1 MTIQKLTLKSLSD
14 LAYDRIDSAILN
26 GDLAPGAQVSEA
38 ELAIRL
44 GISRG
49 PLREALSRLE
59 GRKLVRRIRQQGV
72 VIIDLTDREIND
84 ILQMREVMEGF
95 ACRLAAQNMTDLQLK
110 DLDSCV
116 ETRILAHVNTPPRSD
131 LHYRIAENCGNEYLR
146 DLLCLDLYYRLRLY
160 RARTGQIQDHYE
172 GAVEEHR
179 QIVRALQARDADR
192 AETLMRSHVARAR
205 ERLNLD
211 ITRALNAS

>member
-1 MTIQKLTLKSLSD
+1 MTTMQKLTLKSLAD
-14 LAYDRIDSAILN
+14 LAYDRLDGAILS

-59 GRKLVRRIRQQGV
+59 GRKLVKRIRQQGV
-72 VIIDLTDREIND
+72 VIVDLTDREIHD

-95 ACRLAAQNMTDLQLK
+95 ACRLAAQNMTDAQLR
-110 DLDSCV
+110 DLDDCI
-116 ETRILAHVNTPPRSD
+116 ETRILAHANTPARSD

-160 RARTGQIQDHYE
+160 RARTGQIPDHYE

-179 QIVRALQARDADR
+179 QIVRALQQRDADL
-192 AETLMRSHVARAR
+192 AESLMRRHVARAR
-205 ERLNLD
+205 ERLDLD
-211 ITRALNAS
+211 LLRKLQ

>member
-1 MTIQKLTLKSLSD
+1 MTTMQKLTLKSLAD
-14 LAYDRIDSAILN
+14 LAYDRIDSAILS

-72 VIIDLTDREIND
+72 VIVDLTDREIND

-95 ACRLAAQNMTDLQLK
+95 ACRLAAQNMTDSQLAS
-110 DLDSCV
+110 LDSCI
-116 ETRILAHVNTPPRSD
+116 ETRILAHANTPARSD
-131 LHYRIAENCGNEYLR
+131 LHYRIAENCGNDYLR

-160 RARTGQIQDHYE
+160 RARTGQIPDHYE
-172 GAVEEHR
+172 GAIEEHR
-179 QIVRALQARDADR
+179 QIVRALQARDADL
-192 AETLMRSHVARAR
+192 AEALMRRHVARAR

-211 ITRALNAS
+211 LAPRT